1 MRRDVRVAENTG
13 YASLTMP
20 VIASNV
26 LMVTREMSGDRRYGL
41 GRSLMP
47 VVEALESQGWRVR
60 YLCQEDLPVFVKANR
75 QRWLNRF
82 DRLPWIGRAGHRQQL
97 LSALAERLQMGWFAA
112 ETARKD
118 GYTAVHLHDPWL
130 GFGFWLGATVLR
142 LSNVRWGI
150 TEHGFG
156 CYSRATHEDGLTQ
169 GPLLQRWLRRLE
181 AATLGAANWVTAPTQ
196 LALDQLARDLALPFN
211 PGHWRVIPHAAPNV
225 ALKDQT
231 LARTQLGWD
240 LNAFHVIGVGRLVPL
255 KRFDILVGACASLAD
270 RYPSL
275 HLHLLGDGDR
285 SSFQQQA
292 DAAGFGARIHFSVV
306 DDVRPYLAAADVYV
320 STSVTESFGLA
331 NLEAL
336 LAHLP
341 CICTAVGG
349 VPEVMGRGAWL
360 IPVDQLVLAGA
371 IEELI
376 CSPAQRQALS
386 ARTFVQAD
394 LAPKL
399 SSVTEQYVQL
409 YRQ

>member
-1 MRRDVRVAENTG
+1 MRTVEDAVHATQ
-13 YASLTMP
+13 TMP
-20 VIASNV
+20 TPAPNV

-60 YLCQEDLPVFVKANR
+60 YLCQEDLPVSAQPNR
-75 QRWLNRF
+75 QRWLTRLS
-82 DRLPWIGRAGHRQQL
+82 RLPWIGKVRHRQQL
-97 LSALAERLQMGWFAA
+97 LSALAERLQMGWFSA
-112 ETARKD
+112 ETARND
-118 GYTAVHLHDPWL
+118 GFTAVHLHDPWL
-130 GFGFWLGATVLR
+130 GLGFWLGTKALR
-142 LSNVRWGI
+142 LRHVRWGI

-181 AATLGAANWVTAPTQ
+181 AVTLGAAHWVTAPTQ

-211 PGHWRVIPHAAPNV
+211 PRHWRVIPHAAPNV

-231 LARTQLGWD
+231 LARVQLGWD

-255 KRFDILVGACASLAD
+255 KRFDILVGACASLAP
-270 RYPSL
+270 RYPGL

-306 DDVRPYLAAADVYV
+306 DDVQTYLAAADVYA
-320 STSVTESFGLA
+320 STSVTESFGMA

-336 LAHLP
+336 LARLP
-341 CICTAVGG
+341 CVCTAVGG

-360 IPVDQLVLAGA
+360 IPVNQLVLAGA

-376 CSPAQRQALS
+376 CKPEQRQALS
-386 ARTFVQAD
+386 SRAVVQAE